1 MDKII
6 IEIDGVGRV
15 ELDASFADL
24 DQAAQQKIV
33 NDIAGYGKAPAETQ
47 RVRAAAQGLT
57 FGLSDEIAAAAQNPI
72 SAARA
77 AFGGEGEDYYKSLES
92 ERAKLAAYKESAP
105 VASNLYEMGGA
116 MIPALLATPFTGGGS
131 VVSTAPMMARAMQAA
146 PGLAKLGAASGAA
159 YGFGT
164 AEGGMMNR
172 AAGAVGGGLL
182 GAATAPIVG
191 AATMPIAAGAKAI
204 SDIARSKFGNKAGKA
219 VEAELQRLAS
229 NTGLTVD
236 EIAERVARGEIMAEN
251 ETLRMA
257 TRDLMARGG
266 APEAM
271 VRKTM
276 SERPTRLRNEAMQE
290 IQSYLA
296 PNADT
301 NVPRVQKAME
311 KAARSAEREA
321 YENIPGAKDPA
332 PDDVVAAVRNA
343 VAQFPGAAKELRD
356 FVGGT
361 TRSKPF
367 FSLDGDKVKV
377 TAGRIPT
384 LQEAEIT
391 RRFLNKKTSEAYR
404 AGSPMGEVYKSF
416 EDELRGALDAASPS
430 LANVRADASV
440 LRRAKE
446 AFDYGRMAFS
456 KGPDEFEIFL
466 EGASDNDAIMKALQ
480 AGVMASLRR
489 KASQSGGTN
498 LMAKLASENTDY
510 GMILRSVFPQESI
523 DSVLSSIEVAAQSQ
537 AARGDII
544 KGPSTALVQ
553 AAGRKS
559 GSGINAEEAASALR
573 GNPVAMMQVGQKLA
587 REMAPGLSDA
597 QRTKIVEVLLSQ
609 DPQMVTRA
617 LRDDSGAAMFGQA
630 LQNLAAGVRSGI
642 TGAAVAPAG
651 IAGGQAATGLLGMR

>member
-1 MDKII
+1 
-6 IEIDGVGRV
+6 
-15 ELDASFADL
+15 
-24 DQAAQQKIV
+24 
-33 NDIAGYGKAPAETQ
+33 
-47 RVRAAAQGLT
+47 
-57 FGLSDEIAAAAQNPI
+57 
-72 SAARA
+72 
-77 AFGGEGEDYYKSLES
+77 
-92 ERAKLAAYKESAP
+92 
-105 VASNLYEMGGA
+105 
-116 MIPALLATPFTGGGS
+116 
-131 VVSTAPMMARAMQAA
+131 
-146 PGLAKLGAASGAA
+146 
-159 YGFGT
+159 
-164 AEGGMMNR
+164 
-172 AAGAVGGGLL
+172 
-182 GAATAPIVG
+182 
-191 AATMPIAAGAKAI
+191 
-204 SDIARSKFGNKAGKA
+204 
-219 VEAELQRLAS
+219 
-229 NTGLTVD
+229 
-236 EIAERVARGEIMAEN
+236 
-251 ETLRMA
+251 
-257 TRDLMARGG
+257 
-266 APEAM
+266 
-271 VRKTM
+271 
-276 SERPTRLRNEAMQE
+276 
-290 IQSYLA
+290 
-296 PNADT
+296 
-301 NVPRVQKAME
+301 
-311 KAARSAEREA
+311 
-321 YENIPGAKDPA
+321 
-332 PDDVVAAVRNA
+332 
-343 VAQFPGAAKELRD
+343 
-356 FVGGT
+356 
-361 TRSKPF
+361 
-367 FSLDGDKVKV
+367 
-377 TAGRIPT
+377 
-384 LQEAEIT
+384 
-391 RRFLNKKTSEAYR
+391 
-404 AGSPMGEVYKSF
+404 MGEVYKNF

-466 EGASDNDAIMKALQ
+466 EGASDNDAIVKALQ

>member
-15 ELDASFADL
+15 ELDASFANL

-105 VASNLYEMGGA
+105 VASTLYEMGGA
-116 MIPALLATPFTGGGS
+116 MVPALLATPFTGGGS
-131 VVSTAPMMARAMQAA
+131 VASTAPMMARAMQAA

-229 NTGLTVD
+229 GTGLTVD

-257 TRDLMARGG
+257 TRALMAEGG

-276 SERPTRLRNEAMQE
+276 SERPTQLRNEAMQE

-301 NVPRVQKAME
+301 NVPRVQQAME

-343 VAQFPGAAKELRD
+343 VTQFPGAAKELRD

-367 FSLDGDKVKV
+367 FSLDGEKV
-377 TAGRIPT
+377 TVGRIPT

-466 EGASDNDAIMKALQ
+466 EGASDNDAVMKALQ

-489 KASQSGGTN
+489 KASQSGGTS
-498 LMAKLASENTDY
+498 LMGRLANENTDY
-510 GMILRSVFPQESI
+510 GMILRSVFPQQSI
-523 DSVLSSIEVAAQSQ
+523 DSVLSSVEVAAQSQ

-544 KGPSTALVQ
+544 KGSSTALAQ

-573 GNPVAMMQVGQKLA
+573 GNPIAIMQVGQKLA
-587 REMAPGLSDA
+587 RELAPGLDEA